1 MKTIKIGKSKYGVVT
16 VTTLPSRMAEINY
29 VTKTITLASRCG
41 YTKIKYPIKE
51 RQTAFWHE
59 VVHGI
64 LKDMRNPLEGSEKFV
79 EAFSERL
86 TDVIRQVH
94 PNERNLVAQFT
105 KRVRELPQKIPRN
118 KGPKKISVRKDR
130 SDAVRRRT
138 AQGRRTLR

>member
-1 MKTIKIGKSKYGVVT
+1 MKTIKIGKSKYGVAT

-118 KGPKKISVRKDR
+118 KGSKKISVRKDR

>member
-1 MKTIKIGKSKYGVVT
+1 MKTIKIGKSKYEVAA
-16 VTTLPSRMAEINY
+16 VTTLPSRMAEIDY
-29 VTKTITLASRCG
+29 TTKKITLATRCG

-51 RQTAFWHE
+51 RQIAFWHE

-105 KRVRELPQKIPRN
+105 KRVRELPPQVSRN
-118 KGPKKISVRKDR
+118 KSAKKVSVRKNG
-130 SDAVRRRT
+130 SNAVRRRAT
-138 AQGRRTLR
+138 QSR